1 MYFDFTFCNRNIYDL
16 KLEIKGVIMFTSRC
30 EKSLVAAVFRLYI
43 CLVQTSG

>member
-16 KLEIKGVIMFTSRC
+16 KLEIKEKIMFTSSC
-30 EKSLVAAVFRLYI
+30 GKSLVAAVFRLYV